1 MSGINQSII
10 FLEFVKFTG
19 IIAFL
24 FFVFSFYVSFLFVS
38 DVPWPRIL
46 LGNSLVCP
54 PQPAP
59 LGAPRAGPRTR
70 GGGRRPVARSWETA
84 AVVAGDGGPVRGPR
98 PPWGAWA
105 GVSAPKQTDFFLF
118 SVSRTWVSG
127 RPCCLPGRV
136 PGWRRAAP
144 RAAAL
149 GLLPRALGGHETW
162 GMVLEPS
169 VSAESDHAWP
179 SPSSL
184 TAGTRGPQPFHC
196 LT

>member
-46 LGNSLVCP
+46 LGNSLVCT

-70 GGGRRPVARSWETA
+70 WGGGRRPVARSWETA

-127 RPCCLPGRV
+127 RPCAWVASSRP
-136 PGWRRAAP
+136 PRRSSRPSAP
-144 RAAAL
+144 STRWARDL
-149 GLLPRALGGHETW
+149 G
-162 GMVLEPS
+162 
-169 VSAESDHAWP
+169 D
-179 SPSSL
+179 
-184 TAGTRGPQPFHC
+184 GP
-196 LT
+196 

>member
-1 MSGINQSII
+1 MS
-10 FLEFVKFTG
+10 
-19 IIAFL
+19 AFSL
-24 FFVFSFYVSFLFVS
+24 CLMCRGHVSFLETAS
-38 DVPWPRIL
+38 CVPRSRLPW
-46 LGNSLVCP
+46 VP
-54 PQPAP
+54 P
-59 LGAPRAGPRTR
+59 GRGRGHGG

>member
-70 GGGRRPVARSWETA
+70 GGGAQTSRSQLGNCSGGGRR
-84 AVVAGDGGPVRGPR
+84 
-98 PPWGAWA
+98 WGA
-105 GVSAPKQTDFFLF
+105 S
-118 SVSRTWVSG
+118 
-127 RPCCLPGRV
+127 PGT
-136 PGWRRAAP
+136 
-144 RAAAL
+144 AAAL
-149 GLLPRALGGHETW
+149 GRLGGCLGPKADGLLSVQRFQDVGERAP
-162 GMVLEPS
+162 VLPARPCAWVASSRPPRRSSRPS
-169 VSAESDHAWP
+169 AP
-179 SPSSL
+179 S
-184 TAGTRGPQPFHC
+184 TRWARDLGDGP
-196 LT
+196 